1 MLKKEIFGKVK
12 KALALTL
19 TSVMIATL
27 CSNFVGVLKVEAA
40 TGSDIGLGVSLI
52 KNPAGPGEWSKLY
65 FGSYHRTRSGETKK
79 YRLVWRV
86 LDVSS
91 TDLLLDCDN
100 VIEAMFNYSDDD
112 PEKYEWNDSQI
123 RRWLNSDTGF
133 LKPGNFTSEELSCI
147 YNSNNNEQSSTG
159 YTASVDMAVTND
171 KFFLLGANDVTNSKY
186 GYGTDESRKKTS
198 IYGSDVTGWWLRTR
212 NVNKYTIHNDN
223 GKNYTGIQFIGGL
236 EPVNGSAV
244 GAYAGKFAPWVDQLY
259 ADYTGASPACD
270 INSRTI
276 LFTRAIRHIS
286 YKEFAVTLKD
296 PGLSMGISNSTSLSR
311 NGNTVTVPF
320 SISGAKSTSAT
331 KPYVLVTDVHR

>member
-1 MLKKEIFGKVK
+1 MW
-12 KALALTL
+12 
-19 TSVMIATL
+19 
-27 CSNFVGVLKVEAA
+27 GVLKVEAA

-65 FGSYHRTRSGETKK
+65 FGSYHRTRSGETKR

-133 LKPGNFTSEELSCI
+133 SKPGNFTSEELSCI
-147 YNSNNNEQSSTG
+147 YNSNNNEQPSTG

-198 IYGSDVTGWWLRTR
+198 IYGSDVTG
-212 NVNKYTIHNDN
+212 
-223 GKNYTGIQFIGGL
+223 
-236 EPVNGSAV
+236 
-244 GAYAGKFAPWVDQLY
+244 
-259 ADYTGASPACD
+259 
-270 INSRTI
+270 
-276 LFTRAIRHIS
+276 
-286 YKEFAVTLKD
+286 
-296 PGLSMGISNSTSLSR
+296 
-311 NGNTVTVPF
+311 
-320 SISGAKSTSAT
+320 
-331 KPYVLVTDVHR
+331 